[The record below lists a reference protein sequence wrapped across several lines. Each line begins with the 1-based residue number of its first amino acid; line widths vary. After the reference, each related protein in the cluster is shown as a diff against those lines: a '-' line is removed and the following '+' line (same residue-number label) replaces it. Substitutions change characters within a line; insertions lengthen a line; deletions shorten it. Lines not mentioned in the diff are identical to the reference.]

1 MAKARKSAPMS
12 RRKPS
17 GDFWKVIVHL
27 MIGVIFLSGTACV
40 FRICQVYVERNLAFP
55 TRPPKVTLVDRPA
68 WMSDFLA
75 DQIMKTAEPIGLHSA
90 YDRQLLIDTASAL
103 RSNPWIRQ
111 VNQVRRVYDQ
121 GPADTLELDC
131 DYRAPVALVPWDDY
145 YCLVDGQGIRL
156 PEQYSAD
163 ELPKIIFGPDGKVNV
178 RIVQGAV
185 DAPPEEGRRWI
196 GDDLAAGLELAR
208 LLAGKDFAEQIR
220 LIDVTNYGGRVN
232 SSEAQIVLVTQFN
245 TQIRWGRPP
254 SAQDGF
260 VEVPASTKLDA
271 LEAIF
276 TQTGRVDANQPW
288 IDVRFD
294 RVTCPAT
301 NAPTADASK

>member
-1 MAKARKSAPMS
+1 MAKPKKSAPS
-12 RRKPS
+12 SARKPS
-17 GDFWKVIVHL
+17 GEVWRVVLHL
-27 MIGVIFLSGTACV
+27 MIAVIFISGSASV
-40 FRICQVYVERNLAFP
+40 FRICQIYVERSLAFP
-55 TRPPKVTLVDRPA
+55 ERPPKVSLVDRPG

-121 GPADTLELDC
+121 SPADTLELYC
-131 DYRAPVALVPWDDY
+131 EYRAPVALVPWDDY

-178 RIVQGAV
+178 RIVQGASH
-185 DAPPEEGRRWI
+185 APPREGRRWV
-196 GDDLAAGLELAR
+196 GEDLAAGLELAR
-208 LLAGKDFAEQIR
+208 LIAGRDFAEQIR
-220 LIDVTNYGGRVN
+220 LIDVTNYDGRVDP
-232 SSEAQIVLVTQFN
+232 SEAQIVLVTQFG

-254 SAQDGF
+254 SAQDGI

-271 LEAIF
+271 LAAIYK
-276 TQTGRVDANQPW
+276 QTGRVDANEPW

-294 RVTCPAT
+294 RVTCPAEST
-301 NAPTADASK
+301 STADAAK